1 MSADIPMIKP
11 APAFSAWE
19 FGLAMRYLRAR
30 RKDGGIALIAIISTI
45 AITLAVMVL
54 IIVTS
59 VMNGF
64 RSELLSRIVGFNPHI
79 SIEGPATQRPDRDQ
93 LIVRLK
99 RIPGVVQV
107 TPMVENQALLQG
119 GGQVQGAIVRGVSRE
134 TLLQTPM
141 VAKNIK
147 RGSAAGFGVGDYGGD
162 EILLGDRLAN
172 ILDVTAGHPVNVVS
186 PSGADTVMGAMPT
199 QKTYVAGGIFSIGM
213 AEYDQTFVF
222 MPLEQAQL
230 LFGKEGQWDRIAIDV
245 KDPDHLDA
253 IKSRVAQ
260 IVGTTDNSQV
270 TDWRDSNSGFFTAL
284 QVEKYA
290 MLIILMCV
298 VLIAALNIITGVI
311 MLVKNKGRDI
321 AILRTMGASEGSVLR
336 IFFIA
341 GMTLGGVGTLAGL
354 ILGTLFC
361 TFIAQIQDFIEFVTG
376 VNVFDS
382 GVYFLPHIPAQ
393 IDPGEVA
400 LVVGWSLFAAC
411 VATLPPAWNA
421 SRLDPVDALRYE

>member
-1 MSADIPMIKP
+1 MNDVSSIKP

-64 RSELLSRIVGFNPHI
+64 RSELLTRIVGFNPHI
-79 SIEGPATQRPDRDQ
+79 YVEGPPIEGPGRDNLVAQ
-93 LIVRLK
+93 IK

-107 TPMVENQALLQG
+107 APMVVNQALLQG
-119 GGQVQGAIVRGVSRE
+119 GGQVQGAIVRGVPRQTLYE
-134 TLLQTPM
+134 TAM
-141 VAKNIK
+141 VHKNIK
-147 RGSAAGFGVGDYGGD
+147 HGSDAGFGVGEDGGD
-162 EILLGDRLAN
+162 EILLGDRLAD
-172 ILDVTAGHPVNVVS
+172 ILNVTAGQPVTVIS
-186 PSGADTVMGAMPT
+186 PSGTTTVMGAMPT
-199 QKTYVAGGIFSIGM
+199 QKPYIVGGLFSIGM

-222 MPLEQAQL
+222 MPIEQAQL
-230 LFGKEGQWDRIAIDV
+230 LFGKDGQWDQIAVNV

-253 IKSRVAQ
+253 IKSRIAELA
-260 IVGTTDNSQV
+260 GHDAQV
-270 TDWRDSNSGFFTAL
+270 TDWRDSNSSFFTAL

-298 VLIAALNIITGVI
+298 VLIAALNIITGII

-321 AILRTMGASEGSVLR
+321 AILRTMGAGEGSVLR

-341 GMTLGGVGTLAGL
+341 GMTLGGIGTVTGL
-354 ILGTLFC
+354 VLGVLFC
-361 TFIAQIQDFIEFVTG
+361 LFIQNIQSLIEHVFG
-376 VNVFDS
+376 VNVFSSD
-382 GVYFLPHIPAQ
+382 VYFLSHIPAR
-393 IDPGEVA
+393 IDPLEVVF
-400 LVVGWSLFAAC
+400 VVGWSLLAAC
-411 VATLPPAWNA
+411 IATLPPAWNA
-421 SRLDPVDALRYE
+421 SRLDPVEALRYE